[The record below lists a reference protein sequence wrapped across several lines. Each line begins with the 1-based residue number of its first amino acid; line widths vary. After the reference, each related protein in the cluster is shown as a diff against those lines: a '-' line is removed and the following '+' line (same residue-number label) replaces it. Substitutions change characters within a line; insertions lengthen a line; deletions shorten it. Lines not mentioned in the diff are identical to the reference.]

1 MKISEKERAM
11 ARRTYLKR
19 RKNGG
24 IITHTTGATG
34 KTLCGRQVLWNTII
48 ADIFTCASCEKTNQR
63 KKDGV

>member
-19 RKNGG
+19 RKDGG
-24 IITHTTGATG
+24 IITHTNGVVG
-34 KTLCGRQVLWNTII
+34 KTLCGRHVLWNTII
-48 ADIFTCASCEKTNQR
+48 ADIFTCSSCEKSSKR